1 MTDTPQDGLHN
12 GMKDGLHVHIER
24 LGSAHHALV
33 SGLRLAVPPGEIL
46 TLMGPSGCGKSSVL
60 GSIAGTLAS
69 VSEGL
74 LPLQLQ
80 GSVQLNGR
88 ELSHL
93 HTHQRGVGLVFQDA
107 LLFPHMTVA
116 ENLLFAVPAIN
127 TSGTRSTNAQ
137 RQARVQQALQ
147 EAELSG
153 MGERDPSTLSGGQ
166 RARVALMRALL
177 AEPQALLLDEPFSKL
192 DAALRAQLRP
202 WVFAHVRER
211 RIPVVLVTHDEQDV
225 ADPQRVLH
233 LRATEESPHHV

>member
-1 MTDTPQDGLHN
+1 MNAGLQI
-12 GMKDGLHVHIER
+12 DIER
-24 LGSAHHALV
+24 LGTAAQTLV
-33 SGLRLAVPPGEIL
+33 QDLHLHVPAGEIL

-60 GSIAGTLAS
+60 AATAGTLAS

-74 LPLQLQ
+74 QPLQFD
-80 GSVQLNGR
+80 GRVQLNGR
-88 ELSHL
+88 DLTALPTHL
-93 HTHQRGVGLVFQDA
+93 RGVGLVFQDA
-107 LLFPHMTVA
+107 LLFAHMTVA
-116 ENLLFAVPAIN
+116 ENLLFAVSRTLPL
-127 TSGTRSTNAQ
+127 AQ

-153 MGERDPSTLSGGQ
+153 LGERDPSTLSGGQ

-225 ADPQRVLH
+225 ADPQRVVH
-233 LRATEESPHHV
+233 LRATEESPAHV

>member
-1 MTDTPQDGLHN
+1 MTDTPQ
-12 GMKDGLHVHIER
+12 DGLHVHIER
-24 LGSAHHALV
+24 LGNERHALV
-33 SGLRLAVPPGEIL
+33 SGLRLDVPPSEIL

-74 LPLQLQ
+74 QPLQLQ

-88 ELSHL
+88 EITHL
-93 HTHQRGVGLVFQDA
+93 PTHQRGVGLVFQDA

-116 ENLLFAVPAIN
+116 ENLLFAVPVGDAKGNSN
-127 TSGTRSTNAQ
+127 TTAQ

-233 LRATEESPHHV
+233 LRATEESQAHV